1 MFHKSAAVK
10 ELPCLLPVDTV
21 SFTTD
26 VMFFVSVLLIAENKW
41 LFCVFMIINF
51 IGFTFYSLSTLS
63 DFDKTKIGGYLVL
76 CKTKYMVKLQ

>member
-10 ELPCLLPVDTV
+10 ELPCLLPEDTV

-51 IGFTFYSLSTLS
+51 IGFAYLFSFYSL
-63 DFDKTKIGGYLVL
+63 
-76 CKTKYMVKLQ
+76 